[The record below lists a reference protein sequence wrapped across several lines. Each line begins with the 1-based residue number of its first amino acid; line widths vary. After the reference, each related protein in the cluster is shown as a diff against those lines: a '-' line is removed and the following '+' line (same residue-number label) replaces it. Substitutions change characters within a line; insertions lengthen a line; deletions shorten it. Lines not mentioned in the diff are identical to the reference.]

1 MGRIARGNPL
11 KVQANSVSGSIQNV
25 WTPFADTIGS
35 YPVMISG
42 VFWSSTVKKSVLRIR
57 DEEGDVWYK
66 YEFTAN
72 EPAIDL
78 LVTPLPL
85 FPPFEY
91 LDSEGGNN
99 ILVYGHYIDLL
110 TPGEG

>member
-1 MGRIARGNPL
+1 MARIARGYPF
-11 KVQANSVSGSIQNV
+11 KVLANTVSGSLQNV
-25 WTPFADTIGS
+25 WTPFADAIGD

-57 DEEGDVWYK
+57 DQENDIWYK
-66 YEFTAN
+66 YEFTAK

-78 LVTPLPL
+78 LITPLPL

-91 LDSEGGNN
+91 FDSEGGND
-99 ILVYGHYIDLL
+99 ILVYGRYIDLL
-110 TPGEG
+110 TPGGR